1 MLFQV
6 KYLLKSLSTFTHMQ
20 NPSLELQRNYEA
32 KLIRK
37 QLLLCF
43 VSGYFAAK
51 HFTNCPPLPLQKR
64 QPICTTLI
72 RKLLFWL
79 DCAGDPG
86 EAVVPKNIIVRD
98 FGSLVY
104 YGVAKIS
111 LSWVWHPRGGGVGG
125 GHLGNFWVGMCCPG
139 LQNGTPF

>member
-1 MLFQV
+1 
-6 KYLLKSLSTFTHMQ
+6 MQ

-86 EAVVPKNIIVRD
+86 EAVVPKNILFIDSEPRIIVRD

-104 YGVAKIS
+104 YEVAKIS
-111 LSWVWHPRGGGVGG
+111 LSWVWHPGGGGGVG
-125 GHLGNFWVGMCCPG
+125 HLGIFWVGMCCPG
-139 LQNGTPF
+139 LQIGTPF